1 MNRKGNK
8 AGQARQTRLPVTE
21 AAELINFLRE
31 KMPEKGRNN
40 IKSLLTHRQVLVD
53 EQVVTQYNHPLQ
65 MGQEVVINWSLL
77 RAKEHEKGLKIIYED
92 PAIIV
97 IDKPY
102 GLLSM
107 ASDKEKER
115 TAYHQLTD
123 YVRNNNP
130 EDRIFIV
137 HRLDRDTS
145 GIMVFAK
152 NEEAKHAM
160 QDAWKDI
167 VVDRAYVA
175 VVEGRV
181 KQREGTIKSWLKETR
196 TRLMYSSYTEG
207 DGQEAVTDYKVLQ
220 FSSKYSLL
228 AIRLKT
234 GRKNQIRVHMQDIGH
249 SIIGDKK
256 YGAQTNPIGR
266 LGLHAHILAFYHPVS
281 GELMHFETELPQ
293 KFSRLFKTNVK
304 NNKVSKD
311 TERYGKR

>member
-1 MNRKGNK
+1 MNKQSNK
-8 AGQARQTRLPVTE
+8 VGREKQSRLPVTE
-21 AAELINFLRE
+21 PAELMKFLME
-31 KMPEKGRNN
+31 KIPAKGRNS

-53 EQVVTQYNHPLQ
+53 EQVVTQYNYPLQ
-65 MGQEVVINWSLL
+65 VGQEVVINWSLV
-77 RAKEHEKGLKIIYED
+77 RSKEHEKGLKIIYED
-92 PAIIV
+92 TAIIV
-97 IDKPY
+97 IDKSP

-123 YVRNNNP
+123 YVRNNNA

-145 GIMVFAK
+145 GVMVFAK

-181 KQREGTIKSWLKETR
+181 KQREGTIESWLKETK
-196 TRLMYSSYTEG
+196 TRLMYSSYTKG

-220 FSSKYSLL
+220 AGSKYSLL
-228 AIRLKT
+228 EIRLKT

-256 YGAQTNPIGR
+256 YGSKINPIGR

-281 GELMHFETELPQ
+281 GELMRFETEVPK
-293 KFSRLFKTNVK
+293 KFTRLF
-304 NNKVSKD
+304 
-311 TERYGKR
+311 R